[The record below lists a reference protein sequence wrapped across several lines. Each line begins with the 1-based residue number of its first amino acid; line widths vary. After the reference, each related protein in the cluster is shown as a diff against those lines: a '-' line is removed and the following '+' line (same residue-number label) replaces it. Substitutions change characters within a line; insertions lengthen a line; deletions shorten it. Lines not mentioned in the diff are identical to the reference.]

1 MKKKIYKIR
10 YKSIL
15 LIYIIYKTF
24 EKSVKKKF
32 NFNMKKTFY
41 IKKLQ
46 KITNKTVIIYILYL
60 YYIIDS

>member
-15 LIYIIYKTF
+15 LIYIIYKTI

-41 IKKLQ
+41 FKKTS
-46 KITNKTVIIYILYL
+46 KNNE
-60 YYIIDS
+60 

>member
-32 NFNMKKTFY
+32 NFNMKKHF
-41 IKKLQ
+41 ILKKLQ

-60 YYIIDS
+60 FILYN